1 MRQQPRFARSLVRM
15 LLLAALALALPLIAS
30 APASANHEQMDGQ
43 SYLFLQPGFTQDVY
57 GVSFGF
63 MGGVAFAP
71 DGDPWVSP
79 CVFSGGALRRF
90 DAQGTAPEVNSTET
104 HPESVVASNSG
115 CGIVNHPNGFMYSN
129 TSAGASKIDAATGV
143 YTGVTQGPGG
153 NALGITVDPVT
164 KNVVYVHA
172 DCRSTGTCT
181 IVTLDPA
188 TGTSSNFAVLPGS
201 VANFI
206 DGIQFDPKGDY
217 LFLSIRSPSFRLGVL
232 DRTGAVV
239 QLVPMTSEPD
249 GISFHATAP
258 KFVITNNTDG
268 TITRFDFP
276 GDNYAL
282 PPTQSVFASGG
293 FRGDLSQVG
302 PDGCVYIT
310 QGGTRYDNGVVS
322 GQNSLVIICGGFAP
336 GPGVGPGP
344 PANLVLEPETDTN
357 RAGEEHCVTATVP
370 DADGNP
376 RPGITVRFS
385 VSGGSAVTDANGQAT
400 FCYTG
405 TNAGTDTIRA
415 FADTD
420 NDGVQDP
427 DEPSDRATKIYVA
440 GPPAT
445 LVLTPATDTNPV
457 GDRHCV
463 TATVRDA
470 FGNPVPGATVDFT
483 TTGGATP
490 PSGTATT
497 NDDGQAEFCFTGP
510 ALPGTVVITAT
521 VRGTTVSGMA
531 TKVFVLSGST
541 EGCKVTYGGR
551 ITAANGDKATFGGNA
566 KADGLKGNENY
577 QDHGPATEMHVKSS
591 SILAVVCSSD
601 GTSASIFGTAT
612 VDGAGSFDFRIDV
625 RDLGEPGSADR
636 YRIRLS
642 NGYDSGDQQLEGGNI
657 QIH

>member
-1 MRQQPRFARSLVRM
+1 MCQRTAIRFRTCSEPCIEWNETISGHSTCV
-15 LLLAALALALPLIAS
+15 PS
-30 APASANHEQMDGQ
+30 
-43 SYLFLQPGFTQDVY
+43 
-57 GVSFGF
+57 
-63 MGGVAFAP
+63 
-71 DGDPWVSP
+71 SP
-79 CVFSGGALRRF
+79 
-90 DAQGTAPEVNSTET
+90 
-104 HPESVVASNSG
+104 
-115 CGIVNHPNGFMYSN
+115 
-129 TSAGASKIDAATGV
+129 AGASKIDAATGV

-336 GPGVGPGP
+336 
-344 PANLVLEPETDTN
+344 ARASALV
-357 RAGEEHCVTATVP
+357 R
-370 DADGNP
+370 P
-376 RPGITVRFS
+376 RI
-385 VSGGSAVTDANGQAT
+385 
-400 FCYTG
+400 
-405 TNAGTDTIRA
+405 
-415 FADTD
+415 
-420 NDGVQDP
+420 
-427 DEPSDRATKIYVA
+427 
-440 GPPAT
+440 
-445 LVLTPATDTNPV
+445 
-457 GDRHCV
+457 
-463 TATVRDA
+463 
-470 FGNPVPGATVDFT
+470 
-483 TTGGATP
+483 
-490 PSGTATT
+490 
-497 NDDGQAEFCFTGP
+497 
-510 ALPGTVVITAT
+510 
-521 VRGTTVSGMA
+521 
-531 TKVFVLSGST
+531 
-541 EGCKVTYGGR
+541 
-551 ITAANGDKATFGGNA
+551 
-566 KADGLKGNENY
+566 
-577 QDHGPATEMHVKSS
+577 SS
-591 SILAVVCSSD
+591 SSPRR
-601 GTSASIFGTAT
+601 TRTAPARST
-612 VDGAGSFDFRIDV
+612 A
-625 RDLGEPGSADR
+625 
-636 YRIRLS
+636 
-642 NGYDSGDQQLEGGNI
+642 
-657 QIH
+657 